1 MGRRH
6 RTYERVQHERE
17 QHNAARQIV
26 RRIRSGSRPK
36 RDEKKS
42 WTLHSGCRQRTI
54 GHRAIE
60 TQDALHRCRNGHPMR
75 TTHPV
80 ALCAAASVIA
90 VTLSSCASQ
99 AIDGET
105 VPPRS
110 RASIEVPMSSNSGEA
125 SVVTDGLD
133 APWAIAI
140 FETSMLVS
148 ERDTGQIIE
157 LGADGNRTTMG
168 TVDVAPA
175 GEAGLL
181 GLAVREGD
189 LYTYSTAADGNRIDR
204 FDVLGAPGSLTLGE
218 RTAVLDGI
226 PAASYHDGG
235 RLAFGPDGMLY
246 ATTGDAG
253 QRDRAQDLSSLAGKI
268 LRITPEGAVPPD
280 NPFPDSFVYS
290 YGHRNPQG
298 IAWDADG
305 AMYSS
310 EFGANTWDEL
320 NLIEPGSNYGW
331 PLIEGIG
338 NTDGF
343 VDPIHQWATSEASPS
358 GIAVD
363 GSTVFI
369 ANLRGE
375 RLTEVNLDDPDLSV
389 DRLVGTYGRLRDVT
403 VAPDGSLLI
412 LTNNTDGRGNPEI
425 GDDSLLRW
433 RIQ

>member
-1 MGRRH
+1 MKT
-6 RTYERVQHERE
+6 TYRV
-17 QHNAARQIV
+17 AF
-26 RRIRSGSRPK
+26 
-36 RDEKKS
+36 
-42 WTLHSGCRQRTI
+42 
-54 GHRAIE
+54 
-60 TQDALHRCRNGHPMR
+60 
-75 TTHPV
+75 
-80 ALCAAASVIA
+80 CAAASIVA
-90 VTLSSCASQ
+90 VTLSSCASPS
-99 AIDGET
+99 AEDET
-105 VPPRS
+105 APGGSAGSVEAPA
-110 RASIEVPMSSNSGEA
+110 ASDFGEA

-133 APWAIAI
+133 APWAILF
-140 FETSMLVS
+140 FETSMLIS
-148 ERDTGQIIE
+148 ERDSGQIIE
-157 LGADGNRTTMG
+157 LGADGNRSTAG

-218 RTAVLDGI
+218 RTTVLDGI

-280 NPFPDSFVYS
+280 NPFQDSFVYS

-305 AMYSS
+305 VLFAS

-320 NLIEPGSNYGW
+320 NRIEPGSNYGW
-331 PLIEGIG
+331 PQIEGIG

-343 VDPIHQWATSEASPS
+343 VDPIHQGATGEASPS
-358 GIAVD
+358 GIAID
-363 GSTVFI
+363 GSTLFV

-375 RLTEVNLDDPDLSV
+375 RMIEVNLDDPASVV

-412 LTNNTDGRGNPEI
+412 LTNNTDGRGNPNA
-425 GDDSLLRW
+425 GDDRLLRFSI
-433 RIQ
+433 R

>member
-1 MGRRH
+1 
-6 RTYERVQHERE
+6 
-17 QHNAARQIV
+17 
-26 RRIRSGSRPK
+26 
-36 RDEKKS
+36 
-42 WTLHSGCRQRTI
+42 
-54 GHRAIE
+54 
-60 TQDALHRCRNGHPMR
+60 MR
-75 TTHPV
+75 TTYR
-80 ALCAAASVIA
+80 AAACVAASIIT
-90 VTLSSCASQ
+90 VTLSSCAS
-99 AIDGET
+99 
-105 VPPRS
+105 
-110 RASIEVPMSSNSGEA
+110 SSDDESTPQGPAGPVELHLPSTSSA

-133 APWAIAI
+133 APWAIAF
-140 FETSMLVS
+140 FESSMLIS

-157 LGADGNRTTMG
+157 LGADGNRSTAG

-181 GLAVREGD
+181 GLAVRERD

-204 FDVLGAPGSLTLGE
+204 FDVLGAPGSLALGE
-218 RTAVLDGI
+218 RTTVLDGI

-280 NPFPDSFVYS
+280 NPYPDSFVYS

-298 IAWDADG
+298 IAWDANG
-305 AMYSS
+305 VLYAS

-320 NLIEPGSNYGW
+320 NRIEPGSNYGW
-331 PLIEGIG
+331 PQIEGIG
-338 NTDGF
+338 DTKGF

-358 GIAVD
+358 GIAID
-363 GSTVFI
+363 GSTLFM

-375 RLTEVNLDDPDLSV
+375 RMIEVDLDDPASVV

-412 LTNNTDGRGNPEI
+412 LTNNTDGRGNPNA
-425 GDDSLLRW
+425 GDDRLLRFSI
-433 RIQ
+433 R